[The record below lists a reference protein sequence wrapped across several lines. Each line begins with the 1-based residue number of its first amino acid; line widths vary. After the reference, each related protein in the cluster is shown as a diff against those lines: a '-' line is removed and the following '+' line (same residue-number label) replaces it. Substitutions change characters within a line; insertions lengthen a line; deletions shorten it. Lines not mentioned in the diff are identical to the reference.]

1 MLAASCSVGFAHEKK
16 KRLGHSL
23 VWGLIDRFRGRS
35 PRYGLVVGLGFNSNR
50 YGLAACSFKGLVP

>member
-1 MLAASCSVGFAHEKK
+1 MGFAHEK

-35 PRYGLVVGLGFNSNR
+35 PRYGLEVGFRFNLNRHGVASRLSVTHSAVLLKKVV
-50 YGLAACSFKGLVP
+50 